1 MNFAR
6 RIVSFDDEAL
16 LSGRDGLAAQGAIA

>member
-16 LSGRDGLAAQGAIA
+16 LSAQDGLAAQGAMA